1 MASQYF
7 WDRLESFGD
16 AIALEEGDRRIS
28 YQELVALSEKFA
40 ARLPVTPQL
49 VALQACNRIEAV
61 AAYLGCLRAGHP
73 VILLNRESIADGR
86 VLSGYQPDWLF
97 SSQQGQWQLER
108 LNENAPLAFAGE
120 LAVLLSTSGTTG
132 APKLVRLSRTN
143 IHSNAEAIA
152 AYLELSTRECAITTL
167 NFFYSYGMAV
177 LNSHLACGARI
188 VLTDASVVTPEF
200 WTLFKSSGATSLAF
214 VPYHFELLE
223 RTNFL
228 DQDLPSLRY
237 ITQAGGKLQPE
248 RLKRFAELAGQRQ
261 WKFFVMYGQTEASP
275 RMSYV
280 PPEDLL
286 ENLESVGRPI
296 PGGDLTI
303 IDEQGHP
310 VTAPG
315 QAGELVYRGPNVMLG
330 YAETRADLARPRDT
344 FELRTGD
351 LAEFQ
356 PNGYLRITGRL
367 KRFVKLYGLR
377 INLDDLE
384 DRLGGAGYQVYCV
397 GTDEAL
403 GIFHESE
410 IGEGALLDTVVQ
422 TWGIRR
428 PDIYVRK
435 LREIPLLPSGK
446 VDYARLKAQLPSGR
460 EADAPRTV
468 QAAFAEA
475 FGEEVPGEA
484 TFISL
489 EGDSILF
496 LHLSLSLEQILGYV
510 PTGWEKTPISR
521 LETMARRKTGQAS
534 VPAETLVRCL
544 AIFGIITNHLGT
556 LGQWGIAGGAVAL
569 LFLSGL
575 SVARIHGARLAA
587 GKVFEFLKASLFRIL
602 IVYYVIITGVF
613 LALPQEFAGQERS
626 WYLLYANMNMRWDAL
641 YPFWFVCAYAQL
653 IALVALPW
661 LIAPLRNIFREG
673 QELFGYLALGAGG
686 VLSYWASRNIH
697 GDFFFMHPLAIGY
710 VFALGWCA
718 YFAADVYRK
727 AALSAVLVISI
738 FVLWTTYA
746 IQFKLF
752 FGFLV
757 LSSLWL
763 KQIPLPRLAAK
774 AAFTIAS
781 ASFFIYVFHIF
792 PVELLLLLDA
802 RESWGPLAHWIVGI
816 SAALLLGI
824 GADRA
829 FTRIEQ
835 LVRSWFPVRQKA
847 EASSIG

>member
-1 MASQYF
+1 M
-7 WDRLESFGD
+7 ESFGE
-16 AIALEEGDRRIS
+16 AIALEQDARRIS
-28 YQELVALSEKFA
+28 YRELATLSEAFA
-40 ARLPVTPQL
+40 ARLPASPQL
-49 VALQACNRIEAV
+49 VAVQACNRIETV

-86 VLSGYQPDWLF
+86 VISAYQPGWLF
-97 SSQQGQWQLER
+97 SSKKGQWRLER
-108 LNENAPLAFAGE
+108 LNESEPADFADE
-120 LAVLLSTSGTTG
+120 LAVMLSTSGTTG
-132 APKLVRLSRTN
+132 APKLVKLSRGN
-143 IHSNAEAIA
+143 IQSNAEAIA
-152 AYLELSTRECAITTL
+152 AYLQLSARECAITTL

-177 LNSHLACGARI
+177 LNSHLAAGARI
-188 VLTDASVVTPEF
+188 VLTDLSVVTPEF
-200 WTLFKSSGATSLAF
+200 WSLFRSSGTTSLAF

-223 RTNFL
+223 RTDFL
-228 DQDLPSLRY
+228 GQDLPSLRY
-237 ITQAGGKLQPE
+237 ITQAGGRLHPD
-248 RLKRFAELAGQRQ
+248 RLKRFATQARQRQ
-261 WKFFVMYGQTEASP
+261 WQFFVMYGQTEASP

-296 PGGDLTI
+296 PGGELVI
-303 IDEQGHP
+303 IDEEGNP

-315 QAGELVYRGPNVMLG
+315 RAGELVYRGPNVMLG

-351 LAEFQ
+351 MAELQ
-356 PNGYLRITGRL
+356 PNGYVRITGRL
-367 KRFVKLYGLR
+367 KRFIKLYGLR

-384 DRLGGAGYQVYCV
+384 GRLAQAGYQVYCV
-397 GTDEAL
+397 GTDETL
-403 GIFHESE
+403 GIFFEGE
-410 IGEGALLDTVVQ
+410 IDEEALLDTVVRS
-422 TWGIRR
+422 WGLRR
-428 PDIYVRK
+428 PDIHVRK

-446 VDYARLKAQLPSGR
+446 VDYARLNAQLLTGPETGR
-460 EADAPRTV
+460 PRSV
-468 QAAFAEA
+468 QEAFAEA
-475 FGEEVPGEA
+475 FGEDVSGDD

-510 PTGWEKTPISR
+510 PAGWEKKSVNR
-521 LETMARRKTGQAS
+521 LEAMVRRKPGKAS

-556 LGQWGIAGGAVAL
+556 LGEWGIAGGAVAL
-569 LFLSGL
+569 MFLSGL

-587 GKVFEFLKASLFRIL
+587 GRVFEFLKASLLRIL
-602 IVYYVIITGVF
+602 VVYYVIITAIFV
-613 LALPQEFAGQERS
+613 ALPQEFAGQERS

-653 IALVALPW
+653 AALVALPW
-661 LIAPLRNIFREG
+661 LIPPLRHIFRER

-718 YFAADVYRK
+718 YFAADIYRK

-738 FVLWTTYA
+738 LLFWTTYA

-763 KQIPLPRLAAK
+763 KNIPLPRPVAK
-774 AAFTIAS
+774 AALTIAS
-781 ASFFIYVFHIF
+781 ASFFIYIFHIF
-792 PVELLLLLDA
+792 PVEVLLLLDA
-802 RESWGPLAHWIVGI
+802 RESWGPLPHWIVGV
-816 SAALLLGI
+816 SAALFLGI
-824 GADRA
+824 AADRA
-829 FTRIEQ
+829 FTGLEH
-835 LVRSWFPVRQKA
+835 LLRSWLSSRREA
-847 EASSIG
+847 EASSLA

>member
-1 MASQYF
+1 MSDQYF

-16 AIALEEGDRRIS
+16 AIALEEGDRRVR
-28 YQELVALSEKFA
+28 YRELVALSEKFA
-40 ARLPVTPQL
+40 ARLPSTPQL
-49 VALQACNRIEAV
+49 VALQACNRIEAI

-86 VLSGYQPDWLF
+86 VLSGYQPDWLY
-97 SSQQGQWQLER
+97 SPQEGQWQLIR
-108 LNENAPLAFAGE
+108 LNENAPLAFADE

-132 APKLVRLSRTN
+132 APKLVKLSRTN

-152 AYLELSTRECAITTL
+152 AYLELSGRECAITTL

-188 VLTDASVVTPEF
+188 VLTDASVITPDF
-200 WTLFKSSGATSLAF
+200 WSLFKSSEATSLAF

-248 RLKRFAELAGQRQ
+248 RLKRFAGLARQRQ

-275 RMSYV
+275 RISYV

-286 ENLESVGRPI
+286 ENLDSVGRPI
-296 PGGDLTI
+296 PGGELTI
-303 IDEQGHP
+303 IDEEGHP
-310 VTAPG
+310 ITSPG
-315 QAGELVYRGPNVMLG
+315 RAGELVYRGPNVMLG
-330 YAETRADLARPRDT
+330 YADTRADLARPRDT

-351 LAEFQ
+351 MAEFQ
-356 PNGYLRITGRL
+356 SNGYVRITGRL
-367 KRFVKLYGLR
+367 KRFIKLYGLR

-384 DRLGGAGYQVYCV
+384 GRLSRAGYQVYCV
-397 GTDEAL
+397 GTDEIL
-403 GIFHESE
+403 GIFHEGDVDE
-410 IGEGALLDTVVQ
+410 DALLDTVVE

-428 PDIYVRK
+428 PDIHVR
-435 LREIPLLPSGK
+435 RMYEIPLLPSGK
-446 VDYARLKAQLPSGR
+446 VDYARLKAELLSSS
-460 EADAPRTV
+460 EADQPHTV

-475 FGEEVPGEA
+475 FGRDVSQDD

-496 LHLSLSLEQILGYV
+496 LHMSLSLEQVLGYV
-510 PTGWEKTPISR
+510 PAGWEKRTVGQ
-521 LETMARRKTGQAS
+521 LEAMARRKSSRTS

-556 LGQWGIAGGAVAL
+556 LGPWGIAGGAVSL
-569 LFLSGL
+569 IFLSGL
-575 SVARIHGARLAA
+575 GVARIHGARLAD
-587 GKVFEFLKASLFRIL
+587 GRVFEFLKAALLRIL
-602 IVYYVIITGVF
+602 IVYYLTITAIF
-613 LALPQEFAGQERS
+613 LVLPQEFAGQEMS

-641 YPFWFVCAYAQL
+641 YPFWFICAYVQL
-653 IALVALPW
+653 LGLLALPW
-661 LIAPLRNIFREG
+661 LIPRVRQIFRER
-673 QELFGYLALGAGG
+673 QELFGYLALCAGG

-697 GDFFFMHPLAIGY
+697 GDFFFMHPFAIGY

-718 YFAADVYRK
+718 YFASDIYRK
-727 AALSAVLVISI
+727 AFLSAVLVISI
-738 FVLWTTYA
+738 IVLWTTYA

-752 FGFLV
+752 FGALV

-763 KQIPLPRLAAK
+763 NQVRLPRLVATG
-774 AAFTIAS
+774 AFTIAS
-781 ASFFIYVFHIF
+781 ASFFIYIFHIF
-792 PVELLLLLDA
+792 PVELLLLVDA
-802 RESWGPLAHWIVGI
+802 RESWGPLPHWIVGI
-816 SAALLLGI
+816 ISALLLGI
-824 GADRA
+824 LADRA
-829 FTRIEQ
+829 FSRIEQ
-835 LVRSWFPVRQKA
+835 LVRSRLSGWQRA
-847 EASSIG
+847 ATSSMA